1 MNGIQTTGILLA
13 IIGSIFALGSAAMGT
28 VSMGGSA
35 GYGGPGGYMTV
46 GSGNLSWI
54 SLGVAAVGVM
64 LVVVGR
70 EK

>member
-1 MNGIQTTGILLA
+1 MNGVQVTGILLA
-13 IIGSIFALGSAAMGT
+13 ILGSVFALGSAAFVS

-35 GYGGPGGYMTV
+35 GYGGPSGYMSV

-54 SLGVAAVGVM
+54 SLGVAALGVV
-64 LVVVGR
+64 LVLVGR